1 MTEVLSPFLP
11 NTNIQYAYDSTSLGY
26 LKTCARLYYYVMI
39 CGWSA
44 KDESIHLRFG
54 QEYHKA
60 LQDFDE
66 LRCEGADFEGA
77 VRETIHL
84 LLKRV
89 HEWKPDLNIKAGKY
103 KNPESLVRSV
113 VWYLDHYR
121 NDAAKT
127 FVLANGKPAVE
138 LSFRFELDWG
148 PRTAQKLVWN
158 DDASGIT
165 GNKYETSQSYML
177 SGHLDRV
184 VTFSDHLFVM
194 DRKTTTYTLGDYY
207 YAQFEP
213 NNQMTLYTLASQVVI
228 GAPVKGV
235 IIDAVQLLIDM
246 DRTGLPGVKFG
257 RSFTYRT
264 ADQLQEWTD
273 DLRFWFAQ
281 AEAYSEADHWP
292 MNDTAC
298 DKYGGCRF
306 RDVCSRSPQV
316 RDKMLAGKF
325 TKLAPEER
333 WNPLKP
339 RTQEAA

>member
-1 MTEVLSPFLP
+1 MGHTEVLSPFLQG
-11 NTNIQYAYDSTSLGY
+11 TNIQYAFDSTSLGY
-26 LKTCARLYYYVMI
+26 LKTCPRLYQYTMI
-39 CGWSA
+39 EGWSA

-66 LRCEGADFEGA
+66 FRCEGADFEGA
-77 VRETIHL
+77 VRGTVQL
-84 LLKRV
+84 LLERV
-89 HEWKPDLNIKAGKY
+89 HNWKPDLNIKAGKY
-103 KNPESLVRSV
+103 KNPESLVRSI

-148 PRTAQKLVWN
+148 PKSQSIAAE
-158 DDASGIT
+158 DGMPMPGGIT
-165 GNKYETSQSYML
+165 RVKERQSYML

-235 IIDAVQLLIDM
+235 IIDAAQLLVDS
-246 DRTGLPGVKFG
+246 VKFG

-281 AEAYSEADHWP
+281 AEAYAEADHWP

-325 TKLAPEER
+325 TKLEPSER